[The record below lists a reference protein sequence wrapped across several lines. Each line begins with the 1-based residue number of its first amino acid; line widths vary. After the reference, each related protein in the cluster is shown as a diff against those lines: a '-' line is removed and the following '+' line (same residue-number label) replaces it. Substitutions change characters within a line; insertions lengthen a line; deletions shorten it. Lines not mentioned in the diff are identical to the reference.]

1 MRIDDGPER
10 GRLSLITIC
19 CKPLAA
25 VITAANDPHNRGQK
39 QYYVRMP
46 THNLNSDCK
55 VTIIF
60 RDTQVFLH
68 KSSIFAKFPNK
79 IQPSSQMD
87 FRQAPK
93 QKRAKFPNS
102 CKIICIY
109 QKKVVPL
116 QRISKLNSYECL

>member
-1 MRIDDGPER
+1 MRIDDGTER
-10 GRLSLITIC
+10 GCLCLIMIC

-25 VITAANDPHNRGQK
+25 VVTAANDPHNRGQK

-79 IQPSSQMD
+79 TSPSFQIELRQMTEQN
-87 FRQAPK
+87 RANSVIKNAPT
-93 QKRAKFPNS
+93 R
-102 CKIICIY
+102 
-109 QKKVVPL
+109 
-116 QRISKLNSYECL
+116 